1 LTLGLTA
8 VACLLGGAVAGATVG
23 GLYGTT
29 TALLTGGD
37 PESAA
42 LGGMIGG
49 FFGVAG
55 AGPPPHP
62 GRGTGPPPLASL
74 AIRASAQR
82 SPRSTGRVGSTAV
95 VGHDRSP
102 PMRRNSS
109 SAACRPNS
117 LVS

>member
-1 LTLGLTA
+1 MGGAPLTLGLTA

-55 AGPPPHP
+55 A
-62 GRGTGPPPLASL
+62 
-74 AIRASAQR
+74 
-82 SPRSTGRVGSTAV
+82 
-95 VGHDRSP
+95 
-102 PMRRNSS
+102 
-109 SAACRPNS
+109 
-117 LVS
+117 LVP